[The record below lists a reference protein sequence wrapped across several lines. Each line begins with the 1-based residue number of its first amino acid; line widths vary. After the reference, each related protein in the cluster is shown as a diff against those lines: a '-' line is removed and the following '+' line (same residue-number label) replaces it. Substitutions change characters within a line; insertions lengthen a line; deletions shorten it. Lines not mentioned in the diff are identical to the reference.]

1 MTARPPKGE
10 LDKRIAGAVFVVF
23 WLVAI
28 AAWIIAGVA
37 LGNAGAWQPFIVD
50 VGIVI
55 ASVGFATPFL
65 TTIKGFGL
73 ALLFGLIA
81 VLGFAIGD
89 FGHITPLVY
98 FLRIIVPFFG
108 IIIAPTFKLAN
119 GVKVFA

>member
-10 LDKRIAGAVFVVF
+10 LDKRIAGAIFVLF

-37 LGNAGAWQPFIVD
+37 LGNSGAWQPFIVD
-50 VGIVI
+50 LGIVI
-55 ASVGFATPFL
+55 ASVGFAAPFL
-65 TTIKGFGL
+65 ATVKGLGL

-81 VLGFAIGD
+81 VAGFALGD
-89 FGHITPLVY
+89 FAQLVPLVY
-98 FLRIIVPFFG
+98 FLRIAVPFFA
-108 IIIAPTFKLAN
+108 IVIAPTFKLVN

>member
-10 LDKRIAGAVFVVF
+10 LDKRIAGAVFVLF

-28 AAWIIAGVA
+28 AAWIVAGVA

-55 ASVGFATPFL
+55 ASIGVATPFL
-65 TTIKGFGL
+65 ATVKGFGL

-81 VLGFAIGD
+81 VAGFALGD
-89 FGHITPLVY
+89 FAHIVPLVY
-98 FLRIIVPFFG
+98 FLRIIVPFFA
-108 IIIAPTFKLAN
+108 IMIAPTFKLVN

>member
-28 AAWIIAGVA
+28 AAWIVAGVA
-37 LGNAGAWQPFIVD
+37 LGNTGAWQPFVVD

-55 ASVGFATPFL
+55 ASVGFAAPFL
-65 TTIKGFGL
+65 STVKGFGL

-81 VLGFAIGD
+81 VVGFAIGD
-89 FGHITPLVY
+89 FGHIVPLVY
-98 FLRIIVPFFG
+98 FLRIIVPFFA
-108 IIIAPTFKLAN
+108 IVIAPTFKLAN

>member
-65 TTIKGFGL
+65 ATIKGFGL

-81 VLGFAIGD
+81 VVGFAIGD
-89 FGHITPLVY
+89 FGHITALVY

-108 IIIAPTFKLAN
+108 IIIAPTFKLVN

>member
-10 LDKRIAGAVFVVF
+10 LDKRIAGAVFVLF

-28 AAWIIAGVA
+28 AAWIVAGVA
-37 LGNAGAWQPFIVD
+37 LGNSGAWQPFIVD

-55 ASVGFATPFL
+55 ASVGFAAPFL
-65 TTIKGFGL
+65 ATVKGFGL

-81 VLGFAIGD
+81 VAGFALGD
-89 FGHITPLVY
+89 FAHIVPLVY
-98 FLRIIVPFFG
+98 FLRLAVPFFA
-108 IIIAPTFKLAN
+108 IVIAPTFKLVN